1 MGRFFNS
8 LKGQLGRDTGRLVS
22 NFIYGDKHSAPYRRV
37 EQTSR
42 KRKGKETAEAD
53 TEIVEARGNDTLWN
67 SIGKAINGGED
78 EEEKK
83 HREKVEA
90 LKGDMSSKIDE
101 LNQIRTPQEE
111 RELASFLLELFSLL
125 HGNKWASDNGEE
137 TAIRNQ
143 YADLLF
149 NRFGQ
154 GLYVMEAMFP
164 NNRMLPTFRKDYKSF
179 KRQRFMKKYLI
190 WIIIP
195 IVLVV
200 FGSLL
205 YQYAE

>member
-8 LKGQLGRDTGRLVS
+8 FKGQLGRDTGRLVS

-37 EQTSR
+37 EQTSK
-42 KRKGKETAEAD
+42 KRKKKETVETEEIAEAS
-53 TEIVEARGNDTLWN
+53 GNGTLWN
-67 SIGKAINGGED
+67 SIGKAFNGGED

-83 HREKVEA
+83 LREKVEA
-90 LKGDMSSKIDE
+90 LKGDMGIRIDE
-101 LNQIRTPQEE
+101 LNQIRTPQDEK
-111 RELASFLLELFSLL
+111 ELVSFLLELSSLL

-137 TAIRNQ
+137 TEIRNQ
-143 YADLLF
+143 YADLLL

-164 NNRMLPTFRKDYKSF
+164 NNRMLPTFRKNYKTF
-179 KRQRFMKKYLI
+179 KKQRFTKKYLV

-195 IVLVV
+195 VVLIICW
-200 FGSLL
+200 SLL
-205 YQYAE
+205 YQFAE

>member
-8 LKGQLGRDTGRLVS
+8 FKGQLGRDTGRLVS

-37 EQTSR
+37 EQASR
-42 KRKGKETAEAD
+42 RRKKAEATEAD
-53 TEIVEARGNDTLWN
+53 TEPVDTPNSETLWN
-67 SIGKAINGGED
+67 SIGKALNGGED

-83 HREKVEA
+83 LREKAEIV
-90 LKGDMSSKIDE
+90 KDDMNSRMDG

-111 RELASFLLELFSLL
+111 RELVSFLLELSSLL
-125 HGNKWASDNGEE
+125 QGNKWASDGGEE
-137 TAIRNQ
+137 TEARNK

-149 NRFGQ
+149 HRFGQ

-164 NNRMLPTFRKDYKSF
+164 NNHTLPMFRKSYKSF
-179 KRQRFMKKYLI
+179 RRQRFRKKYLI

-195 IVLVV
+195 SVLIV
-200 FGSLL
+200 FWYLL
-205 YQYAE
+205 SQYAQ